1 MSAKYSEAK
10 RRTYRDISVEVEVED
25 FVPSKDIVKDLKDK
39 QEEKLGF
46 FKTVLTNLFKK

>member
-1 MSAKYSEAK
+1 MSAKYSDAK
-10 RRTYRDISVEVEVED
+10 RRNYRDLTVDVELKD
-25 FVPSKDIVKDLKDK
+25 FVPSKDIVKDFKDK